1 MRKPIAIAG
10 ITLAV
15 LAGACSGGN
24 DAPECSAPTSG
35 AEMQLLDFEFAPAC
49 LEVTGDT
56 VSLRNDGAVGHTF
69 TIPDTEIDVR
79 VEAGEEGSADLGG
92 LAAGTYEVICTLHP
106 QMTSTLRIA

>member
-1 MRKPIAIAG
+1 MRKPIAIAAV
-10 ITLAV
+10 TLAV
-15 LAGACSGGN
+15 LAGACSGGD
-24 DAPECSAPTSG
+24 DAPECASPTSG
-35 AEMQLLDFEFAPAC
+35 AEMQLLDFEFAPTC

-56 VSLRNDGAVGHTF
+56 VSLPNDGETLHTF

-106 QMTSTLRIA
+106 QMTSAVRIA